1 MKFNIAW
8 VSVVLIAI
16 TSILT
21 SCQTNKQPV
30 RKNVWFEK
38 KYAIKE
44 RFGANTVDTPG
55 GVSGTV
61 VAAPK
66 EPNAQK
72 QLLIASLTPLL
83 QNEILY
89 KTFSGKAKMHYSSN
103 SQKQEFVAHIRISKD
118 SVIWINVTAA
128 AGMVSV
134 ARVYIT
140 PDSLLLLN
148 HLQKEVYKMAIADAS
163 KLLPIPV
170 NFGLVQNLFIGNMLQ
185 KGGMPK
191 DATDFGGTWTIDVE
205 DAEMLQQIGFNKTD
219 STIRSLQMRSKDD
232 AVQGMIQ
239 YGTYENTD
247 GRKFA
252 TERALNISNKGEPHY
267 LDMSFNKV
275 EFDQP
280 IEVPFN
286 IPKNYQLK

>member
-21 SCQTNKQPV
+21 SCQTNKKPV

-61 VAAPK
+61 VAAPN
-66 EPNAQK
+66 EPNAAK
-72 QLLIASLTPLL
+72 QMLMTALAPLL
-83 QNEILY
+83 QNEIVY
-89 KTFSGKAKMHYSSN
+89 TTFSGKAKMEYAS
-103 SQKQEFVAHIRISKD
+103 KDGKKEFTAFIRIRKD
-118 SVIWINVTAA
+118 SAIWVNVTAA

-134 ARVYIT
+134 ARIYIT
-140 PDSLLLLN
+140 PDSLFLLN
-148 HLQKEVYKMAIADAS
+148 HLQKEAYRMAVADAG

-170 NFGLVQNLFIGNMLQ
+170 TFSLVQNLFIGNLLQ
-185 KGGMPK
+185 KGGTMK
-191 DATDFGGTWTIDVE
+191 DATDFGGTWTLDVE
-205 DAEMLQQIGFNKTD
+205 DAGMRQQLGFNKAD
-219 STIRSLQMRSKDD
+219 STIRTVQMRSLDD
-232 AVQGMIQ
+232 AVQGMMQ
-239 YGTYENTD
+239 YGAYENTS
-247 GRKFA
+247 GRKFSS
-252 TERALNISNKGEPHY
+252 ERVLNITNAGEQHY
-267 LDMSFNKV
+267 LEMSFNRAD
-275 EFDQP
+275 FDMP
-280 IEVPFN
+280 IEMPFS

>member
-170 NFGLVQNLFIGNMLQ
+170 NFRLVQNLFIGNMLQ

-280 IEVPFN
+280 IEVPFS

>member
-163 KLLPIPV
+163 KILPIPV

-280 IEVPFN
+280 IEVPFS

>member
-21 SCQTNKQPV
+21 SCQTNKKPV

-61 VAAPK
+61 VTAPK

-72 QLLIASLTPLL
+72 QMLIASLMPLL
-83 QNEILY
+83 QNEIVY
-89 KTFSGKAKMHYSSN
+89 NTFSGKAKMEYTS
-103 SQKQEFVAHIRISKD
+103 KDGKKEFVAHVRIKKD
-118 SVIWINVTAA
+118 SAIWVNVTAA
-128 AGMVSV
+128 AGMISV
-134 ARVYIT
+134 ARIYIT
-140 PDSLLLLN
+140 PDSLFLLY
-148 HLQKEVYKMAIADAS
+148 HLQKEVYKMAIADAG

-170 NFGLVQNLFIGNMLQ
+170 SFALVQNLFIGNMLQ
-185 KGGMPK
+185 KGGAPK
-191 DATDFGGTWTIDVE
+191 DATDFGGTWTVDVE
-205 DAEMLQQIGFNKTD
+205 DADMLQQIGFNKAD
-219 STIRSLQMRSKDD
+219 STMRSLQMRSKDD

-252 TERALNISNKGEPHY
+252 TERALNISNNGESHY
-267 LDMSFNKV
+267 LEMSFNKV

-280 IEVPFN
+280 IEVPFS

>member
-16 TSILT
+16 TTILT

-55 GVSGTV
+55 GGA
-61 VAAPK
+61 VAAPA

-72 QLLIASLTPLL
+72 QLLMAALAPLL
-83 QNEILY
+83 QNEIVY
-89 KTFSGKAKMHYSSN
+89 NTFSGKAKMEYAS
-103 SQKQEFVAHIRISKD
+103 KDGKKEFTAFIRIRKD
-118 SVIWINVTAA
+118 SAIWINVTAA

-134 ARVYIT
+134 ARIYIT
-140 PDSLLLLN
+140 PDSLFLLN
-148 HLQKEVYKMAIADAS
+148 HLQKEAYKMAVADAG

-170 NFGLVQNLFIGNMLQ
+170 SFSLVQNLFIGNLLQ
-185 KGGMPK
+185 KGGTMK
-191 DATDFGGTWTIDVE
+191 DATDFGGTWTVDVA
-205 DAEMLQQIGFNKTD
+205 DAGMRQQIGFNKAD
-219 STIRSLQMRSKDD
+219 STIRTVQMRSDDD
-232 AVQGMIQ
+232 AVQGMMQ
-239 YGTYENTD
+239 YGAYENTN
-247 GRKFA
+247 GRKFSG
-252 TERALNISNKGEPHY
+252 ERVLNITNAGEQHY
-267 LDMSFNKV
+267 LEMSFNKAD
-275 EFDQP
+275 FDLP
-280 IEVPFN
+280 IETPFS

>member
-239 YGTYENTD
+239 YGTYEYTD

-280 IEVPFN
+280 IEVPFS

>member
-1 MKFNIAW
+1 MKFSIAW

-21 SCQTNKQPV
+21 SCQTNKKPV
-30 RKNVWFEK
+30 SKNVWFEK

-66 EPNAQK
+66 EPNVAK
-72 QLLIASLTPLL
+72 QMLMTALAPLL
-83 QNEILY
+83 QNEIVY
-89 KTFSGKAKMHYSSN
+89 TTFSGKAKMEYAS
-103 SQKQEFVAHIRISKD
+103 KDGKKEFTAFIRIRKD
-118 SVIWINVTAA
+118 SAIWVNVTAA

-134 ARVYIT
+134 ARIYIT
-140 PDSLLLLN
+140 PDSLFLLN
-148 HLQKEVYKMAIADAS
+148 HLQKEAYKMAVADAG

-170 NFGLVQNLFIGNMLQ
+170 SFSLVQNLFIGNLLQ
-185 KGGMPK
+185 KGGSMK
-191 DATDFGGTWTIDVE
+191 DATDFGGTWTVDVE
-205 DAEMLQQIGFNKTD
+205 DGDMLQQIGFNKAD
-219 STIRSLQMRSKDD
+219 STIRTVQMRSKDD
-232 AVQGMIQ
+232 AVQGMMQ
-239 YGTYENTD
+239 YGSYQNTNE
-247 GRKFA
+247 RKFS
-252 TERALNISNKGEPHY
+252 TERTLNITNAGEQHY
-267 LDMSFNKV
+267 LEMSFNKA

>member
-44 RFGANTVDTPG
+44 RYGANTVDTPG

-280 IEVPFN
+280 IEVPFS

>member
-280 IEVPFN
+280 IEVPFS